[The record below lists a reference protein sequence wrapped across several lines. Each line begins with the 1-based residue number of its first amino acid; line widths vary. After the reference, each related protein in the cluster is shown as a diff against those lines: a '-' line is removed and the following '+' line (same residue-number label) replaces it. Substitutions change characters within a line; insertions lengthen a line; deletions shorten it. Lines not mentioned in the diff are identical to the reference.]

1 MKRVTIYWTC
11 SRATKKKIMQ
21 YFGIQDYTSV
31 AGETEA
37 NIDDEKWSTFKETE
51 ERGFFVVRNK

>member
-1 MKRVTIYWTC
+1 MKRVTIYCTC
-11 SRATKKKIMQ
+11 NRSAKKKIMQ

-37 NIDDEKWSTFKETE
+37 SIQDEQWKMFEETRD
-51 ERGFFVVRNK
+51 RGFFVVRKK

>member
-1 MKRVTIYWTC
+1 MKRVVIYWTC
-11 SRATKKKIMQ
+11 DRTAKKKIMQ

-37 NIDDEKWSTFKETE
+37 NIDECQWNMFEETMN
-51 ERGFFVVRNK
+51 RGFFVVRKK